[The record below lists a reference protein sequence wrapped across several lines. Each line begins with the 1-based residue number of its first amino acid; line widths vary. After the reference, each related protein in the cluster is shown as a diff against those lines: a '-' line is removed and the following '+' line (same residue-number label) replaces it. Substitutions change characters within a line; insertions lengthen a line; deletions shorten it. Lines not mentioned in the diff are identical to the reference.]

1 MAEVITVEFGE
12 GVHTLDALN
21 AAAYRLIDVASC
33 QIDRSGNKFL
43 CHLTPKE
50 GLKTDSKALRMRFL
64 DYVTDESVRERLATK
79 VEPVRNLILSLAFGA
94 LAASQSNTKT
104 E

>member
-1 MAEVITVEFGE
+1 MADVTTVEFGE
-12 GVHTLDALN
+12 GVHSLDALN

-33 QIDRSGNKFL
+33 QIERSGERFL
-43 CHLTPKE
+43 CHLMPKE
-50 GLKTDSKALRMRFL
+50 GVKIDGEALRMRFL
-64 DYVTDESVRERLATK
+64 DYVTDESVRERLAGR

-94 LAASQSNTKT
+94 LASQSNSKT